1 MSQFSVP
8 KLRSVGAT
16 LAAGTATT
24 IYTCPAN
31 YTSKMV
37 LLLVCNL
44 TSGNKT
50 VEVNWYDSSTA
61 TSYHIVSGYTISAYS
76 FLKFDQSYLILNA
89 GDYMTVTT
97 EAGSTMDSTITV
109 EEYYDPALGT

>member
-8 KLRSVGAT
+8 KLRSIGASIP
-16 LAAGTATT
+16 ANTATT
-24 IYTCPAN
+24 TYTCPAN
-31 YTSKMV
+31 YTAKVV

-44 TSGNKT
+44 SSGNKT
-50 VEVNWYDSSTA
+50 VQVHWYD
-61 TSYHIVSGYTISAYS
+61 TSAGGTYHIVSGYTISGYN

-89 GDYMTVTT
+89 GDYISITT

>member
-8 KLRSVGAT
+8 KLRSVGAS

-31 YTSKMV
+31 YTAKVV

-50 VEVNWYDSSTA
+50 VEVQWYDTSASD
-61 TSYHIVSGYTISAYS
+61 SYHIVSGYTISAYN

-89 GDYMTVTT
+89 GDYISVTT
-97 EAGSTMDSTITV
+97 EAGSTMDATITV